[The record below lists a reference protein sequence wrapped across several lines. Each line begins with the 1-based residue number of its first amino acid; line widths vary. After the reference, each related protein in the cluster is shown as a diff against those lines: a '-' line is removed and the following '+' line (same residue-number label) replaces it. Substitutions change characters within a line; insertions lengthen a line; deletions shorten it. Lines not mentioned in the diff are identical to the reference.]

1 MRFSRLSGGSGTCV
15 IFEPVGSSALLTFD
29 PLNRRGR
36 KMDAIRRAKI
46 KLLIPI
52 LKAVEEAVGDLA
64 SEEEDAVHGTHGN
77 LRGTAQAQSSNDAFD
92 ALDQAWDHVEQAIEK
107 LNDAVDDEPELPAAP
122 VTINRRG
129 L

>member
-1 MRFSRLSGGSGTCV
+1 
-15 IFEPVGSSALLTFD
+15 
-29 PLNRRGR
+29 
-36 KMDAIRRAKI
+36 MDAIRRAKI
-46 KLLIPI
+46 EVLFPI
-52 LKAVEEAVGDLA
+52 LQAVEKAVRDLV
-64 SEEEDAVHGTHGN
+64 SKEEDAVHGTHGN